1 MIAWLGVDIASGHD
15 YSAPLIPFWN
25 ALVRLGFF
33 ILVAVL
39 LASVR
44 AHLRNEES
52 LARID
57 GLTGVMTGRA
67 FRYSPAEVIGLAA
80 RNGNPFVLVYV
91 DLDDFKKVNDTRG
104 HAEGDRTLKTIASA
118 LTQSV
123 RRTDIVGRLGGDE
136 FAVLLPETDETGSRE
151 VIDKIRANLSSAAA
165 AAGWPVGASIGAAMF
180 PIPPHDP
187 DEAIARADALMYQ
200 AKQAGK
206 NRTVVFEV
214 LPDPSR
220 PPEVRSVRPAS

>member
-123 RRTDIVGRLGGDE
+123 RRTE
-136 FAVLLPETDETGSRE
+136 
-151 VIDKIRANLSSAAA
+151 
-165 AAGWPVGASIGAAMF
+165 
-180 PIPPHDP
+180 
-187 DEAIARADALMYQ
+187 
-200 AKQAGK
+200 
-206 NRTVVFEV
+206 
-214 LPDPSR
+214 
-220 PPEVRSVRPAS
+220 